1 MSKTTAIKTVLG
13 PKSSFKGELAL
24 DSDASI
30 DGRFE
35 GDLRVAGMLELQKA
49 ASVSGTI
56 IAGKLGIAGQVDADV
71 IAEQGIE
78 LKAGAKL
85 IGRLFSTRISV
96 SEGGEYEG
104 EINIGPEALKAAVAW
119 IEQTKK
125 EQEQEQEQA
134 TRSQAPT
141 PLRTVTPDVKP
152 AVADEA
158 DAAESAEQTPRT
170 ETQPIEIDP
179 SVIGSILS
187 QRRAKVMATAGA
199 GV

>member
-1 MSKTTAIKTVLG
+1 VSKTTAIKTVLG

-24 DSDASI
+24 DSDATI

-35 GDLRVAGMLELQKA
+35 GDLRVAGMLDLLKA
-49 ASVSGTI
+49 SRVTGTI
-56 IAGKLGIAGQVDADV
+56 IAGNLGVAGQVDADV

-119 IEQTKK
+119 IEQIKK
-125 EQEQEQEQA
+125 EQDQA
-134 TRSQAPT
+134 DRSQVRT
-141 PLRTVTPDVKP
+141 PLNTVKP
-152 AVADEA
+152 AVKPVADEA
-158 DAAESAEQTPRT
+158 EAVASTERVART
-170 ETQPIEIDP
+170 EPQPIAIDP
-179 SVIGSILS
+179 NVIGSILS
-187 QRRAKVMATAGA
+187 QRRAKVMATAG
-199 GV
+199 V